1 MHCDA
6 GVILTESSLTEKSEM
21 FQYCPLK
28 ACPKN
33 RTFMSLTSNSA
44 GNGEKMTQQASK
56 SSTKFVTIF
65 DDTYNQP
72 DCRSYYRMLRRLGYS
87 NHAHAV
93 PVFRAVLAELCHL
106 RGLSAPNVFDFAS
119 SYGIVTALTK
129 HDVSATAFLD
139 RYEGR
144 ALENASA
151 EEMRQ
156 LDREWLAGLPERWPG
171 AGFSGVDVAENAAGY
186 AQAVGLFDQGF
197 AEDLQN
203 NAPSPALAER
213 LAKTDLIIECG
224 SVAHLMP
231 DALDRLLSAAKRRP
245 WLVTSPVRGN
255 ERKAAFEV
263 MADHGLKVETLDLP
277 PFAHRKFENG
287 TEQARAIEIARA
299 AGHKTEGYENTGFF
313 FAQIYVARPADEASA
328 PATWQVPPSQGGK
341 T

>member
-1 MHCDA
+1 MQH
-6 GVILTESSLTEKSEM
+6 
-21 FQYCPLK
+21 
-28 ACPKN
+28 
-33 RTFMSLTSNSA
+33 
-44 GNGEKMTQQASK
+44 ASK
-56 SSTKFVTIF
+56 TSTKFVTIF

-93 PVFRAVLAELCHL
+93 PVFRAVLAALCQQ

-119 SYGIVTALTK
+119 SYGIVTALLK
-129 HDVSATAFLD
+129 HDVSADAFLD
-139 RYEGR
+139 RYESETLDH
-144 ALENASA
+144 ATPD
-151 EEMRQ
+151 EMRQ
-156 LDREWLAGLPERWPG
+156 LDRNWLSGLPERWPG
-171 AGFSGVDVAENAAGY
+171 ARFAGIDVAENAARY
-186 AQAVGLFDQGF
+186 AEATGLFEQGF

-203 NAPSPALAER
+203 NDPSEALSAYLAE
-213 LAKTDLIIECG
+213 TDLIVECG

-231 DALDRLLSAAKRRP
+231 DALDRLLTATKSRRP

-287 TEQARAIEIARA
+287 SEQARAIEIARA
-299 AGHKTEGYENTGFF
+299 AGHKTDGYENTGYF
-313 FAQIYVARPADEASA
+313 FAQVYVARPADEASH
-328 PATWQVPPSQGGK
+328 PDSWPIPPRLGAE